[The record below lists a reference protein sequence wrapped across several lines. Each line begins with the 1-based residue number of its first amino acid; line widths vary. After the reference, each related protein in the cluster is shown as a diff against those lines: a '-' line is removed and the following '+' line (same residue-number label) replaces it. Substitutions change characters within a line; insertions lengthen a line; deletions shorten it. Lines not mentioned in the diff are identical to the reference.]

1 MQKYARLFGVIEW
14 VLQPP
19 SPCDSPLGPSPR
31 ILWLVLFQFRFQMM
45 RAWPKPIKCNVACSQ
60 NKAQITF
67 QITQNNWDL
76 NLNYCPTAARERV
89 SGQSLSI
96 ASYAY
101 VELEIDNVSGLK
113 SCTRWANHN
122 LQCGPAIW
130 QAPTGHRY
138 PLQEDHG
145 SCCLSCCC
153 RCSCC
158 CCCCFC
164 WACHTC
170 WGLLLLLQA
179 GKLCELS
186 MNLYAF
192 DWFILC
198 CWRRA

>member
-1 MQKYARLFGVIEW
+1 
-14 VLQPP
+14 
-19 SPCDSPLGPSPR
+19 
-31 ILWLVLFQFRFQMM
+31 M

-89 SGQSLSI
+89 SSQSLSVS
-96 ASYAY
+96 SYAY

-153 RCSCC
+153 RCRCSCC
-158 CCCCFC
+158 C

-170 WGLLLLLQA
+170 WSCCCCFRLASCASCQWTCTLLID
-179 GKLCELS
+179 
-186 MNLYAF
+186 LYCVVGVEHSI
-192 DWFILC
+192 DTHTCMYVCVC
-198 CWRRA
+198 CIYSPHSWPPSINSKSA